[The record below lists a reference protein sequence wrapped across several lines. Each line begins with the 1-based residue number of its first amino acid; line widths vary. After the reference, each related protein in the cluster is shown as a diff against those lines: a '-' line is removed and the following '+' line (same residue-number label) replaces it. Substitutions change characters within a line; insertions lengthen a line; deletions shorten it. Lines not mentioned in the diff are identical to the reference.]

1 MGLSLKIFMSTFS
14 LKNEIEAVQKWSGLS
29 TSGVVTQI
37 IGLLIESAGPAVHLG
52 ELCYIFNRQGEAIPC
67 EVVGFKDNKSLLMSL
82 GEMTHIAPGSE
93 VYPTKKVPLVAVS
106 ERMCGRILDA
116 VGNPIDDKGPIK
128 AEKYYPIMAPP
139 PHPLKRKLISEVL
152 STGIKAIDSTCTI
165 GRGQRLGIFS
175 GAGLGKST
183 LLGMIAKM
191 STADINVIA
200 LIGER
205 GREVREF
212 IERELGPEGL
222 SRSVVVVATSDQA
235 ALLRTKGAYTAT
247 AIAEFFRDQ
256 GKNVVFMMDSITRYA
271 MALREIGLAIGEPPA
286 TRGYTPSVFATL
298 PKLLER
304 AGNSAHGVI
313 TGIYTILVE
322 GDDMND
328 PVADTVRAILDGHI
342 VLSRKLASANQYPAI
357 DVLQSLSRLMLA
369 ITTPEQYYMAGRLRD
384 ILQVYKDAED
394 LINIGAYV
402 AGSNAKID
410 EAVMLIGRIRSF
422 LSQGTNESFAFE
434 MTQKLLKEIVK
445 NEKI

>member
-1 MGLSLKIFMSTFS
+1 MKISFEKEIRAV
-14 LKNEIEAVQKWSGLS
+14 KNWSGLNS
-29 TSGVVTQI
+29 SGVVTQI
-37 IGLLIESAGPAVHLG
+37 IGLLIESNGPTVHLG
-52 ELCYIFNRQGEAIPC
+52 ELCQIINKQGKAVPC
-67 EVVGFKDNKSLLMSL
+67 EVVGFKDNHVLLMSL
-82 GEMTHIAPGSE
+82 GEMIHIAPGSE
-93 VYPTKKVPLVAVS
+93 VYPMRKNPLVGVS
-106 ERMCGRILDA
+106 HSMCGRVLDA
-116 VGNPIDDKGPIK
+116 LGNPIDSKGPIK
-128 AEKYYPIMAPP
+128 ADKYYPVMAAP
-139 PHPLKRKLISEVL
+139 PHPLKRKLITEIL

-212 IERELGPEGL
+212 IEKELGPEGL
-222 SRSVVVVATSDQA
+222 ARSVVVVVTSDQA
-235 ALLRTKGAYTAT
+235 ALLRTKGAHTAT
-247 AIAEFFRDQ
+247 AIAEYFRDE

-271 MALREIGLAIGEPPA
+271 MALREIGLAVGEPPA
-286 TRGYTPSVFATL
+286 TRGYTPSVFAML

-304 AGNSAHGVI
+304 SGNSPHGVI

-328 PVADTVRAILDGHI
+328 PIADTVRAILDGHI

-357 DVLQSLSRLMLA
+357 DVLNSLSRLMLA
-369 ITTPEQYYMAGRLRD
+369 ITNEEQYKRAGKLRD
-384 ILQVYKDAED
+384 ILQIYKEAED

-402 AGSNAKID
+402 AGSNPKID
-410 EAVMLIGRIRSF
+410 EAVALIGRIRSF
-422 LSQGTNESFAFE
+422 LKQGTNDAFSFE
-434 MTQKLLKEIVK
+434 ETQKLLKEIVG
-445 NEKI
+445 